1 MLVMKAQMPKF
12 CKWPHEGLRK
22 MKKLWPIASNV
33 FSYIFNPLL
42 HGQNQRYKTKKHHY
56 LSASDLPH
64 SSINSGFFKLT
75 AFLYFRKWYWHG
87 ISLMFNFQ
95 TPKTNN
101 MDNKQV
107 ESKTE

>member
-1 MLVMKAQMPKF
+1 MVKTKD
-12 CKWPHEGLRK
+12 
-22 MKKLWPIASNV
+22 
-33 FSYIFNPLL
+33 
-42 HGQNQRYKTKKHHY
+42 KTKKHHY

-64 SSINSGFFKLT
+64 GSISSGFFKLT
-75 AFLYFRKWYWHG
+75 DFLYFRKWYWHG

>member
-1 MLVMKAQMPKF
+1 
-12 CKWPHEGLRK
+12 
-22 MKKLWPIASNV
+22 MKKLLLIASNV
-33 FSYIFNPLL
+33 ISYIFNPLL

-64 SSINSGFFKLT
+64 GSISSGFFKLT
-75 AFLYFRKWYWHG
+75 DFLYFRKWYWYG

-95 TPKTNN
+95 KPKTNN